1 MRWAVGCDGLHS
13 PTRELS
19 GIGFDGHAIAKA
31 WAVFDAAVKGW
42 NDTYEGIFPFLDASP
57 IILTAL
63 PGQRWRVYLRPSSDD
78 SDLVADATS
87 TLRANVPGASFVDVE
102 NPTRFH
108 CNTKVA
114 AKFRDGAVFL
124 AGDAAHLC
132 TPAEGHGMNS
142 GLQDAFNLAWKLAL
156 VHQGHA
162 GTILLDSYEAERRPV
177 AERITESG
185 DRTEHAHTT
194 TDPAERKSRDET
206 IIATLADPATL
217 HLEVAAEAEL
227 NIDYS
232 GSPIIFGDADKALRP
247 GNRLPDTIRVEWTD
261 GSARRLHKLAHRRG
275 HTLML
280 IAGPASDARDFVNIH
295 AALQKA
301 ATDSPLFEAAVG
313 VGVSR
318 DLPVEIGYMEPAAAN
333 LLGVEGSTLFVM
345 RPDGYIGLR
354 ADRDH
359 LRELKRYSALVLAG

>member
-1 MRWAVGCDGLHS
+1 
-13 PTRELS
+13 
-19 GIGFDGHAIAKA
+19 
-31 WAVFDAAVKGW
+31 
-42 NDTYEGIFPFLDASP
+42 
-57 IILTAL
+57 
-63 PGQRWRVYLRPSSDD
+63 
-78 SDLVADATS
+78 
-87 TLRANVPGASFVDVE
+87 
-102 NPTRFH
+102 
-108 CNTKVA
+108 
-114 AKFRDGAVFL
+114 
-124 AGDAAHLC
+124 
-132 TPAEGHGMNS
+132 
-142 GLQDAFNLAWKLAL
+142 LQDAFNLAWKLAL

-185 DRTEHAHTT
+185 DRTEHAHTA

-217 HLEVAAEAEL
+217 HLELAAETEL

-345 RPDGYIGLR
+345 RPEGYIGLR